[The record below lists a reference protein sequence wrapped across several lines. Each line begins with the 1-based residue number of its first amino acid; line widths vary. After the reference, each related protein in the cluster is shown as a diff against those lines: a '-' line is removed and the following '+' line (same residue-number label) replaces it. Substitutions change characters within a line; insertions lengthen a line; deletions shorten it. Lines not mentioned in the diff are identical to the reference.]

1 MKSKKALTEE
11 QILKY
16 SLRIPDAILNN
27 AACANTDPKIMDGE
41 DLDCI
46 MKAREVC
53 AGCPALAKCK
63 EWAVWHEPAGVWA
76 GMTPG
81 ERAPLRKGEPMIDI
95 VETLRIASY
104 EVNLFSGK
112 TVPVLAAEYGVTQR
126 TIYRWRAELTRL
138 REAS

>member
-1 MKSKKALTEE
+1 MQSKKALTEA

-16 SLRIPDAILNN
+16 SLRIPDAILDN
-27 AACANTDPKIMDGE
+27 AACVKTDPKIMDGG
-41 DLDCI
+41 DLNCI
-46 MKAREVC
+46 AQAREVC
-53 AGCPALAKCK
+53 AGCPALALCK

-81 ERAPLRKGEPMIDI
+81 ERAPLREGEPMIDI
-95 VETLRIASY
+95 VEALRIASY

-112 TVPVLAAEYGVTQR
+112 TVKELSLEYGVTER
-126 TIYRWRAELTRL
+126 TIYRWRQELNRF